1 MKKLGASL
9 DPLQFSLL
17 ATSQFLFKT
26 SPNSAQ
32 TPPVLLLAASG
43 ASYFA
48 RQRLGQLF
56 FRTSYCTSFLPS
68 LLQETLRSCLCV
80 VRAYANNPK
89 MAPGWPK
96 LCAWQD
102 GAGSQGGVIL
112 PCLCVVRAHANVLP
126 AVDAGVSTLRH
137 TRVGGGRRALA
148 SRPALTVA
156 CQDSTLPASV
166 WASALPASGR
176 ASALPASTLGMCT
189 HDA

>member
-1 MKKLGASL
+1 MRGFPGISWNFSRRFYGIPLG
-9 DPLQFSLL
+9 
-17 ATSQFLFKT
+17 FLWN
-26 SPNSAQ
+26 SPCNSPDA
-32 TPPVLLLAASG
+32 G
-43 ASYFA
+43 AF
-48 RQRLGQLF
+48 
-56 FRTSYCTSFLPS
+56 TSFLPS

-80 VRAYANNPK
+80 VRAYANDPE